1 MCACIMKHIK
11 ISFILLFCFCLGIN
25 AQTANTLAQAKTDYK
40 NKEYAK
46 ALPVFERELSAKP
59 NDPSLNLWYGVCL
72 VETGVDPKM
81 AEKYLLT
88 ASQKNLQDSY
98 LYLGDM
104 YVDEY
109 RVTEARQFYD
119 RYAKARPKEKE
130 TTLGSRYEKLEG
142 MARLISRTEDIQII
156 DSLVVDKAQFL
167 SAYKLTPDA
176 GSLSDISLMFDWG
189 RPGESV
195 IYANG
200 MESKIYFGQPVEGRY
215 VLSTM
220 DKLMNGFGN
229 EKPMAANNF
238 GLSGDVNYPFVLMD
252 GVTTYFAAKDQN
264 GMGGYDI
271 YVTRY
276 NLSNDSYLNPE
287 LLNMPF
293 NSPANDYMMVIDENK
308 GVGWF
313 ATDRFQ
319 PYGKVCIYTFIP
331 NDQVTLVETEDA
343 TYKEGRA
350 RLTSIRDT
358 WKRGV
363 NYTELISTAKKEAK
377 KEVKERIDFTF
388 TVDDDHTYHTYAEF
402 QSSTARNLFFDV
414 VKKKEEL
421 ASLEGEL
428 DNLRNEYSNASSNAK
443 NNLSGKILDM
453 ENRQAQMYREVLD
466 MEKSARNE
474 EINFIR

>member
-1 MCACIMKHIK
+1 MKYIK
-11 ISFILLFCFCLGIN
+11 ISFLLLFCLCPGIK
-25 AQTANTLAQAKTDYK
+25 AQTGAALTQAKTDYK

-46 ALPVFERELSAKP
+46 ALPVFEYELIAKP
-59 NDPSLNLWYGVCL
+59 NDPSLNLWYGICL
-72 VETGVDPKM
+72 VETGTDLKR
-81 AEKYLLT
+81 AEECLLI

-104 YVDEY
+104 YIDQY
-109 RVTEARQFYD
+109 RVTEARQLYD

-130 TTLGSRYEKLEG
+130 TTLGSRYERLEG
-142 MARLISRTEDIQII
+142 MSKLISRTEDIQII
-156 DSLVVDKAQFL
+156 DSIVVDKSQFL

-176 GSLSDISLMFDWG
+176 GSLSDISTMFDWG

-200 MESKIYFGQPVEGRY
+200 MKSKIYFGQAVERRY

-220 DKLMNGFGN
+220 DKLLNGFGN
-229 EKPMAANNF
+229 EKPMDGGNF

-252 GVTTYFAAKDQN
+252 GVTTYFAAKDRN

-276 NLSNDSYLNPE
+276 NLNNDSYLNPE

-319 PYGKVCIYTFIP
+319 PYNKVCIYTFVP
-331 NDQVTLVETEDA
+331 NEQVSLVETDDDM
-343 TYKEGRA
+343 YKEKRA

-358 WKRGV
+358 WRRGV
-363 NYTELISTAKKEAK
+363 DYAELISAAKQEPKS
-377 KEVKERIDFTF
+377 EVKERIDFTF
-388 TVDDDHTYHTYAEF
+388 IVDDNHTYHTYSEF
-402 QSSTARNLFFDV
+402 RNATARNLYFDV
-414 VKKKEEL
+414 AAKKRDMTSLEEEL
-421 ASLEGEL
+421 
-428 DNLRNEYSNASSNAK
+428 DRLRNEYSHASPTTKTALTAK
-443 NNLSGKILDM
+443 IVEM
-453 ENRQAQMYREVLD
+453 ENKQALLHSEIKD
-466 MEKSARNE
+466 MEKRVRNE